1 MLGSLEVRHNKH
13 HVTCMYLS
21 PIFNT
26 FKTHGG
32 FFFSPEKTMQ
42 FVYSFP
48 SDYSGGHFS
57 SNDDYSP
64 NKVQYLPSLHSEDSE
79 DHTVT

>member
-1 MLGSLEVRHNKH
+1 MLLVCIQVPFLAH
-13 HVTCMYLS
+13 
-21 PIFNT
+21 
-26 FKTHGG
+26 FKLMGD
-32 FFFSPEKTMQ
+32 FFFFFPEKTMQ
-42 FVYSFP
+42 FVCSFP

-64 NKVQYLPSLHSEDSE
+64 NKVQYLPSLHGVDSE